1 MQHLIRRGKK
11 MNQSNEFIE
20 KMTLY
25 APHVDYKKM
34 IEQINN
40 YARQSQFPIRFALF
54 TSMRNAFEYFTNR
67 TDGEFKIETK
77 HFSKNIYTGELSRK
91 YGIKDKKQV
100 NGQFLL
106 FKHDKYDI
114 YLILTNES
122 TAFFEHGL
130 IRFINK
136 KYPIFAFPFF
146 FSWEMEMMLNTL
158 AKTAPKNVIMLTQI
172 SRKSRIMS
180 RESRKKKESDLT
192 WTDLPYKDV
201 FRQTRQSDAWV
212 EKVYFDLVSEMKTDR
227 GPIRSKIL
235 SGFISRDG
243 IFKCEMEFKQFY
255 ETIVEKSIE
264 IFFRRKEQLSNRAR
278 IKETNYESKPL
289 VIEFDEPIFK
299 NREQNKRL
307 LEALKTL
314 PHSAGSVIHSNPYLH
329 ATVID
334 YIDNS
339 NYEIWVLS
347 ENRISIVPQT
357 ICSMSSL
364 NRLCDHVSKEFQ
376 EGIVKDLKEVI

>member
-1 MQHLIRRGKK
+1 MGRK

-25 APHVDYKKM
+25 APHADYKKM

-54 TSMRNAFEYFTNR
+54 TSMRNVFEYFTNR
-67 TDGEFKIETK
+67 TDGEFKIGRK
-77 HFSKNIYTGELSRK
+77 HFSKNICIGELSRK

-100 NGQFLL
+100 NGRFLL

-146 FSWEMEMMLNTL
+146 FSWEMEMMLNNL

-201 FRQTRQSDAWV
+201 FKQTRQSDAWV

-227 GPIRSKIL
+227 GLIRSKIL

-264 IFFRRKEQLSNRAR
+264 IFFIRKEQLSNRAR
-278 IKETNYESKPL
+278 MKETNYESKPL

-364 NRLCDHVSKEFQ
+364 NRLCNHVSKEFQ